1 MIQYSKITG
10 ISIATIKSIRIKMT
24 QLNNSNNLTTQPVQT
39 SDSDTYTYNDAK
51 VKIITVFTDNGKSTA
66 LVEDEKG
73 ELFEVERD
81 SLR

>member
-1 MIQYSKITG
+1 MQ
-10 ISIATIKSIRIKMT
+10 
-24 QLNNSNNLTTQPVQT
+24 QNNSEKE
-39 SDSDTYTYNDAK
+39 TYTYKDQT